1 MSLTNKSLLCSDSL
15 EYNELSILNI
25 DKGWF
30 IIKQLS
36 LFSDDPVTAS
46 NDYLSMMYETDSVT
60 SSAARVNLERK
71 YQSVLQPT
79 NRFNRQLVSY
89 QANKSAKMH
98 RWFKYKEGFSA
109 RLVHKLIQEF
119 DLKHRQHVLDPF
131 AGVSTTLLV
140 AQEFGLHATGIEV
153 MPIGEVVWQA
163 KSRAWQY
170 DVSSLQAAREWVKST
185 PPQKSERAFPH
196 VPITCHAFDA
206 EQEAHLM
213 WYDEQFQ
220 ARSVENN
227 VQVLLKFVLLS
238 ALEDI
243 SYTSKDGQYLRWDSR
258 AEKVQQRNAKRIA
271 QGKKPSKAFHKG
283 EVLDV
288 RSVIIEALDLIIL
301 DVSMMNR
308 PSICGEQKLIL
319 GTALDV
325 LPMQPDNH
333 FDAVIT
339 SPPYCNRYDYTR
351 TYALELAFLGLGH
364 QAFLD
369 LRQTLLSCTVENKSK
384 IQQLRTLYSQMGR
397 LDDFT
402 KIINMLENHEAF
414 QEILGALRLR
424 NKRGEVN
431 NKGIISMVE
440 GYFTELA
447 FVTYELFRVCKA
459 GASVAIVNDNV
470 RYSGEI
476 IPVDLLMT
484 DIAVEFG
491 FTPETI
497 YVLSQRKGNSSQQMG
512 KYGREAL
519 RKSIL
524 IWKKQ

>member
-1 MSLTNKSLLCSDSL
+1 M
-15 EYNELSILNI
+15 
-25 DKGWF
+25 F
-30 IIKQLS
+30 KQLS
-36 LFSDDPVTAS
+36 LFSDDSVTAS
-46 NDYLSMMYETDSVT
+46 NDHLSAIYKTDNVT
-60 SSAARVNLERK
+60 SFAARVSLERK

-89 QANKSAKMH
+89 QANKSTKMH

-109 RLVHKLIQEF
+109 RLVRELIQEF
-119 DLKHRQHVLDPF
+119 DLKSLQHILDPF

-140 AQEFGLHATGIEV
+140 AQEWGLRATGIEV

-163 KSRAWQY
+163 KSRDWQY
-170 DVSSLQAAREWVKST
+170 DIAALQAIREWVKST

-206 EQEAHLM
+206 EREAHLM

-220 ARSVENN
+220 GLRAEDHI
-227 VQVLLKFVLLS
+227 QALLKFVLLS
-238 ALEDI
+238 ILEDI

-258 AEKVQQRNAKRIA
+258 AEKVRRRNAKRIA
-271 QGKKPSKAFHKG
+271 QGKKPAKSFRKG
-283 EVLDV
+283 EILDV
-288 RSVIIEALDLIIL
+288 RSAIMEALDLIIF
-301 DVSMMNR
+301 DVLMMNR
-308 PSICGEQKLIL
+308 PSILCGEQKLIL
-319 GTALDV
+319 GTVLDT

-351 TYALELAFLGLGH
+351 TYALELAFLGLD
-364 QAFLD
+364 QEAFLN

-384 IQQLRTLYSQMGR
+384 IQQLQNLYSRMGR
-397 LDDFT
+397 LADFME
-402 KIINMLENHEAF
+402 IISALETHEAF
-414 QEILGALRLR
+414 QEILNALRLR
-424 NKRGEVN
+424 NTRGEVN

-447 FVTYELFRVCKA
+447 FVTYELFRTCKP

-484 DIAVEFG
+484 DIAVKFG